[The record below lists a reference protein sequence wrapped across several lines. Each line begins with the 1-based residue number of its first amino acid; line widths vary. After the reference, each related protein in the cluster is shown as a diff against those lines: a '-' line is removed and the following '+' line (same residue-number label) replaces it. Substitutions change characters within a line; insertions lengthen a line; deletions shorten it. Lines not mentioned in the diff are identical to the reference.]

1 MARKSSQTPNH
12 PPTVENVSGWQRDFL
27 ESLAEPLSVLQL
39 FEFLPQVY
47 MYVKDVESR
56 FVRANQVVCDVV
68 GAKNESELVG
78 KTDFDFFPPAI
89 ATQYVAEDR
98 HVMSSRETLRD
109 QVWLVPG
116 TNGVPR
122 LHLCNKIP
130 LFNHDKKVI
139 GVAGVKR
146 PYEHSGHALAGY
158 GRMMKAVEFVTENYG
173 EAIEVADI
181 AGQSSLSVSQLQRE
195 FSRLFG
201 ITPNQYIREVR
212 VGVARHLLETSDES
226 MASIAAD
233 CGFYDQSHLT
243 RQFKAATGLTPKAY
257 REQYQPKARR

>member
-1 MARKSSQTPNH
+1 VAKKSDQRRMPSATGH
-12 PPTVENVSGWQRDFL
+12 NVPAWQQKFL
-27 ESLAEPLSVLQL
+27 ESLAEPLALLEL

-47 MYVKDVESR
+47 MYVKDGESR
-56 FVRANQVVCDVV
+56 FVRANRVVCDVV
-68 GAKNESELVG
+68 GADHEAELVG

-98 HVMSSRETLRD
+98 QVMSSRETLRD

-122 LHLCNKIP
+122 LYLCNKIP
-130 LFNHDKKVI
+130 LFDRGGKVI

-158 GRMMKAVEFVTENYG
+158 GRLMKAVEFVTEHYG
-173 EAIEVADI
+173 DAIEVADI
-181 AGQSSLSVSQLQRE
+181 AAQSGLSVSQLQRE

-212 VGVARHLLETSDES
+212 VGVARHLLETSEES

-243 RQFKAATGLTPKAY
+243 RQFKAATGLTPRAY

>member
-1 MARKSSQTPNH
+1 MASKSDQQPVNSQCDDD
-12 PPTVENVSGWQRDFL
+12 VSVWQLTFL
-27 ESLAEPLSVLQL
+27 ESLSEPLSLLQL

-47 MYVKDVESR
+47 MYVKDAESR
-56 FVRANQVVCDVV
+56 FVRANLVVCDVV

-98 HVMSSRETLRD
+98 HVMSSGETLRD

-122 LHLCNKIP
+122 LYLCNKIP
-130 LFNHDKKVI
+130 LFNFDNEVI

-146 PYEHSGHALAGY
+146 PYEHSGHASAGY
-158 GRMMKAVEFVTENYG
+158 GRIMKAVEFVTENYG
-173 EAIEVADI
+173 ETIEVADI
-181 AGQSSLSVSQLQRE
+181 AAQSGLSVSQLQRE

-212 VGVARHLLETSDES
+212 VGVARHLLETNDES

>member
-1 MARKSSQTPNH
+1 MGRNSDQRTARPSTGDS
-12 PPTVENVSGWQRDFL
+12 ERQRAFL
-27 ESLAEPLSVLQL
+27 ELLAEPLSLLQL

-47 MYVKDVESR
+47 MYVKDIESR

-68 GAKNESELVG
+68 GAESEAELVG

-98 HVMSSRETLRD
+98 HVMSTRDALRD

-116 TNGVPR
+116 TNGFPR
-122 LHLCNKIP
+122 LYLCNKIP
-130 LFNHDKKVI
+130 LFDRSGNVI

-146 PYEHSGHALAGY
+146 PYEHTGHAPAGY
-158 GRMMKAVEFVTENYG
+158 GRLMKAVEFVTEHYG
-173 EAIEVADI
+173 EAIEVAQV
-181 AGQSSLSVSQLQRE
+181 ATESGLSVSQLQRE

-201 ITPNQYIREVR
+201 ITPKQYIQEVR
-212 VGVARHLLETSDES
+212 VGVARHLLETSEES
-226 MASIAAD
+226 MATISAH

-243 RQFKAATGLTPKAY
+243 RQFKAATGLTPRAY
-257 REQYQPKARR
+257 REQYQPRARH

>member
-1 MARKSSQTPNH
+1 VTRKSSQTPNR
-12 PPTVENVSGWQRDFL
+12 PTSVENVSAWQLTFL
-27 ESLAEPLSVLQL
+27 DSLAEPLSVLEL

-68 GAKNESELVG
+68 GAKNESILVG

-98 HVMSSRETLRD
+98 HVMASRETLRD

-116 TNGVPR
+116 TTG
-122 LHLCNKIP
+122 
-130 LFNHDKKVI
+130 F
-139 GVAGVKR
+139 
-146 PYEHSGHALAGY
+146 
-158 GRMMKAVEFVTENYG
+158 GRMMKAVEFVTDNYG

-181 AGQSSLSVSQLQRE
+181 AAQSGLSVSQLQRE

>member
-1 MARKSSQTPNH
+1 MASKSDQQPVNSQCDDD
-12 PPTVENVSGWQRDFL
+12 VSVWQLTFM
-27 ESLAEPLSVLQL
+27 ESLSEPLSLLQL

-98 HVMSSRETLRD
+98 HVMSSGETLRD

-116 TNGVPR
+116 TNGFPR
-122 LHLCNKIP
+122 LYLCNKIP
-130 LFNHDKKVI
+130 LFNLDKEVI

-146 PYEHSGHALAGY
+146 PYEHSGHASAGY
-158 GRMMKAVEFVTENYG
+158 GRMMNAVEFVTENYG
-173 EAIEVADI
+173 ESIEVADI
-181 AGQSSLSVSQLQRE
+181 ATQLGLSISQLQRE

-212 VGVARHLLETSDES
+212 VGVARHMLETSDES
-226 MASIAAD
+226 IASIAAD
-233 CGFYDQSHLT
+233 CGFYDQSHLS

-257 REQYQPKARR
+257 REQYQPKPRR